1 MAQADRVFHQL
12 RHMAVKASVPA
23 LAEMQEAYYP
33 HGIGLI
39 SVPGTGTERRV
50 ILTPRVWWYPAFQTV
65 PPPQE
70 ESEAMIR
77 LPSEA
82 DISCS
87 AERIFDLIV
96 DFRGQ
101 DRWLGRSSAFRG
113 TVDISANPVTL
124 GTTYREPG
132 PFGVRN
138 GTVTELE
145 RPTKIT
151 FHQPMSMI
159 LRLGIIDVLLRYT
172 LSPQGASTH
181 VHRVVTLNIP
191 WSLRLLQPV
200 VVRQF
205 RTESTRTLLALKA
218 YADQLP

>member
-1 MAQADRVFHQL
+1 
-12 RHMAVKASVPA
+12 
-23 LAEMQEAYYP
+23 
-33 HGIGLI
+33 
-39 SVPGTGTERRV
+39 
-50 ILTPRVWWYPAFQTV
+50 
-65 PPPQE
+65 
-70 ESEAMIR
+70 MIR
-77 LPSEA
+77 IPSEA
-82 DISCS
+82 DIACS
-87 AERIFDLIV
+87 AERICDLIL

-101 DRWLGRSSAFRG
+101 DRWLSRSSAFHG
-113 TVDISANPVTL
+113 TVDISSNPVTL

-159 LRLGIIDVLLRYT
+159 LRLGAIDVLLRYT
-172 LSPQGASTH
+172 LTPQETSTR
-181 VHRVVTLNIP
+181 VRRVVTLRIP
-191 WSLRLLQPV
+191 WSLKLLQPV

-205 RTESTRTLLALKA
+205 RIESARTLLALKA